1 MPLHNDEIMG
11 APGGSR
17 PQPPR
22 HGGTQQGGAGQLG
35 VSEKFPASALWK
47 HELLPGHYITS
58 LGRYLPLPDTAPPNM
73 GDGRQIGF
81 IIPVNADR
89 ENYQSTAISM
99 TQLREATGLIALLN
113 EARRA
118 PPSIFI
124 L

>member
-1 MPLHNDEIMG
+1 
-11 APGGSR
+11 
-17 PQPPR
+17 
-22 HGGTQQGGAGQLG
+22 
-35 VSEKFPASALWK
+35 
-47 HELLPGHYITS
+47 
-58 LGRYLPLPDTAPPNM
+58 LPDTAPPNM